1 MSDSLD
7 TFGKNLLKGLNLTT
21 LVGFLLLIITAEWNY
36 FSLKSSTERNDQR
49 ITDNYVKLMD
59 IDKRY
64 AAEVDNWRTKY
75 YELKSELDRY
85 IADGTELRKAID
97 RMNITAEERSK
108 DQLIAARELQKSI
121 NEIYNILAT
130 FKADIGHL
138 EGIPAK

>member
-21 LVGFLLLIITAEWNY
+21 LVGFVLLIITAEWNY

-49 ITDNYVKLMD
+49 ITENYVKLME

-64 AAEVDNWRTKY
+64 AGEVDSWRTKY

-85 IADGTELRKAID
+85 ISDGMELRKSID
-97 RMNITAEERSK
+97 RMNIVAEERSK
-108 DQLIAARELQKSI
+108 DELTAARELQKSI